1 VPSEGRP
8 NSIAFIGAGNM
19 ASAIVGGLLDAG
31 YASSRIAVAD
41 PSRTAL
47 ENMRALTISRVSSDA
62 RDVVVGA
69 ELIILAVKPQV
80 MAEVTAGLKGALEPS
95 SVVMS
100 VAAGISVASLQDML
114 GNPNAPIV
122 RCMPNTPALVR
133 MGAAGLFASAEVTEA
148 QRTRVEAV
156 MRCVGTTLWV
166 EEEQLLEAVTAVSG
180 SGPAYFFAF
189 MEAMIAKGEQLGL
202 SHDQATAL
210 TLRTALGAATLAE
223 EQNIAIDVLRRQV
236 TSPGGTTEQALAS
249 FSASGLNTVVAD
261 AMQAC
266 FDRALTMAKEFK

>member
-1 VPSEGRP
+1 
-8 NSIAFIGAGNM
+8 
-19 ASAIVGGLLDAG
+19 
-31 YASSRIAVAD
+31 
-41 PSRTAL
+41 
-47 ENMRALTISRVSSDA
+47 
-62 RDVVVGA
+62 
-69 ELIILAVKPQV
+69 
-80 MAEVTAGLKGALEPS
+80 
-95 SVVMS
+95 
-100 VAAGISVASLQDML
+100 ML

-148 QRTRVEAV
+148 QQAQVEAV

-189 MEAMIAKGEQLGL
+189 MEAMIAKGEELGL